1 MEKKARQAYLR
12 LQTERGH
19 PVKVQLDGLFV
30 SRQRPYL
37 AASTNGIIVTR
48 DGDRGVLEI
57 KCPVADVSVEAL
69 VSCRKNFCLEQ
80 SGAGL
85 KLKRSHPYFSQL
97 QMEMALTGCQ
107 WADFVVFVDRLED
120 ADESLLVEPV
130 KFEPKLWSEFVCTL
144 EAFYVKFV
152 VLELLTR
159 RLKRHVKLLP
169 GAACFFSVFPHVSAV
184 ENC

>member
-1 MEKKARQAYLR
+1 MSSGRCSSGSIGKLQEK
-12 LQTERGH
+12 
-19 PVKVQLDGLFV
+19 
-30 SRQRPYL
+30 
-37 AASTNGIIVTR
+37 
-48 DGDRGVLEI
+48 
-57 KCPVADVSVEAL
+57 
-69 VSCRKNFCLEQ
+69 FCLEQ

-107 WADFVVFVDRLED
+107 WADFVVFVDRLDD
-120 ADESLLVEPV
+120 ADESLFVERV
-130 KFEPKLWSEFVCTL
+130 KFEPKLCNEFLCTL

-169 GAACFFSVFPHVSAV
+169 
-184 ENC
+184 

>member
-1 MEKKARQAYLR
+1 MG
-12 LQTERGH
+12 LQTERGQ
-19 PVKVQLDGLFV
+19 PVEVQLDRFFV

-37 AASTNGIIVTR
+37 AASTDGVVVTW
-48 DGDRGVLEI
+48 DGDRGGLEI
-57 KCPVADVSVEAL
+57 KCPVADVPVEAL

-97 QMEMALTGCQ
+97 QMEMDLTACQ
-107 WADFVVFVDRLED
+107 WADLVVFVDCLED
-120 ADESLLVEPV
+120 ADENLFVEGV
-130 KFEPKLWSEFVCTL
+130 KFEPKLWSEFLCTL

-169 GAACFFSVFPHVSAV
+169 
-184 ENC
+184 